1 MDREEDLKEEVLRG
15 EDRQVS
21 SDHSR
26 LASYVVGSRMRVLA
40 LPGSLTRAT
49 FKAHN

>member
-1 MDREEDLKEEVLRG
+1 MDRGEGWNEEILRG

-26 LASYVVGSRMRVLA
+26 LASYVVSSRMKVLA
-40 LPGSLTRAT
+40 SPGSLPRAI

>member
-1 MDREEDLKEEVLRG
+1 MDREEGLKGEILRG

-26 LASYVVGSRMRVLA
+26 LASYVVGSRLSIGITWE
-40 LPGSLTRAT
+40 LDTCN
-49 FKAHN
+49 F